1 MFHQY
6 APLAAFIGLTLAIAG
21 SAMFARKPSLLA
33 VALVTIGAALTVTPY
48 V

>member
-6 APLAAFIGLTLAIAG
+6 ASLAAFIGLMLAIAG
-21 SAMFARKPSLLA
+21 SAMIARSPSLLA
-33 VALVTIGAALTVTPY
+33 VALVTIGVALTVTPY

>member
-1 MFHQY
+1 MYHHL
-6 APLAAFIGLTLAIAG
+6 APLAAFIGLVLAIAG

-33 VALVTIGAALTVTPY
+33 VGLLFIGSALIATPY

>member
-6 APLAAFIGLTLAIAG
+6 APLAAFIGLILAITG

-33 VALVTIGAALTVTPY
+33 VGLVFIGSALTATPY
-48 V
+48 A